1 MKKWMFAALTAALA
15 AGVLAGCG
23 AENPSTSSTPS
34 IGSGASSEL
43 ESGLSSEMNSELE
56 SELPSEV
63 VSEPESPSEAS
74 SAASSSTGSSSASKP
89 SSSGASSASKPSASA
104 QSPQDIVKAIAKAY
118 GDDYAPDSP
127 MDEELIYGYFSV
139 DKNLV
144 ESVYGETPMISVNP
158 DQVFVM
164 KAVSGKGAE
173 LEKELNKARDQYVET
188 AMVYPKD
195 VAKLNAS
202 RVVRKGDYVAFL
214 MLGAADETSES
225 DEAAIKFAQQ
235 EIQKGVDAF
244 NKAVKG

>member
-34 IGSGASSEL
+34 VGSEVSSEQ
-43 ESGLSSEMNSELE
+43 ESGLPSEGTSGLE
-56 SELPSEV
+56 SELPSEAT
-63 VSEPESPSEAS
+63 SEPESPSAAS
-74 SAASSSTGSSSASKP
+74 SAASSSASKP
-89 SSSGASSASKPSASA
+89 SSSAASSSASKPSASE

-118 GDDYAPDSP
+118 GEDYLPDSP

-195 VAKLNAS
+195 MAKLSAS

-214 MLGAADETSES
+214 MVGAPDETSET
-225 DEAAIKFAQQ
+225 DEAAIKFAQK